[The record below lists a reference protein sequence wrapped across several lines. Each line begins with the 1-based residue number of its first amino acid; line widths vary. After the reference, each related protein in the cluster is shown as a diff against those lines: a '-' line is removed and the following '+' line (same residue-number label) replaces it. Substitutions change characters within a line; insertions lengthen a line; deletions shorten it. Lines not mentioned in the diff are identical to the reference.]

1 MKLLVLVSAIALC
14 TTISCKKDVK
24 EKTDG
29 KINSVEVKKNNQ
41 PWPASKF
48 NSNLTSENRLTVF
61 LYGKGEEYIAIQFNQ
76 PERTGTITEFNAI
89 YLNLVGGDV
98 IIDNHLID
106 KDKPHQL
113 EITAFDAKS
122 KQIAGKFSFT
132 LKREEGFAKSS
143 GEQSNDFSGRF
154 NMEYSKH

>member
-14 TTISCKKDVK
+14 TTISCKKEV
-24 EKTDG
+24 KTDD
-29 KINSVEVKKNNQ
+29 KINTVEVKKNNQ

-48 NSNLTSENRLTVF
+48 SSNLTSENRLTIF
-61 LYGKGEEYIAIQFNQ
+61 LYGKGEEYIAIQLNQ
-76 PERTGTITEFNAI
+76 PERTGTITEFNAV
-89 YLNLVGGDV
+89 YLNLLGGDV

-106 KDKPHQL
+106 MDKPHHL

-132 LKREEGFAKSS
+132 LKREERFAKSS
-143 GEQSNDFSGRF
+143 GEQSNDFSGHF